1 MRLFEISLILVIAA
15 AAIAQMSRI
24 AAWWSFSLT
33 TLGVLLGAWHVVR
46 DGTYWQM
53 FPALAGLIVL
63 VIWRLVGNRFQF
75 APNARVKTCLALM
88 VVALCVMSFGLLL
101 LVPMFVLPKPTGPY
115 PVGTRIIYMEDPSRT
130 EDAGP
135 HPGIPREL
143 MVQMWYPAEAS
154 NNHLAAYQR
163 RPETSFATSYRIVLW
178 TNSRADAPIS
188 QKGGPF
194 SVLLF
199 NHGWAGRRTQNTFLT
214 EDLASHGYVVVA
226 IDHTYN
232 AVRVAL
238 PGGRIIDDTN
248 GYDPL
253 DASKHT
259 AAEIKETWN
268 KELKKWVEDEVF
280 VLNELQDENIGSKS
294 FWHGRLNTERAGAL
308 GHSFG
313 GAAAIQVCSVDPR
326 IQSALN
332 MDGWTFGDIQHRAA
346 KQPTM
351 FMYAKVTPSRTKD
364 QSASTP
370 ESRTL
375 DELNTSDENEV
386 ASSLKEYGGY
396 KLYVSGTSHMDFT
409 DNPLVNPWRRW
420 AERDHI
426 SAAEIQSIV
435 RSYVLAFFDET
446 IRGERS
452 NLLRPGSSGRF
463 HEIQIEQWLPPAN
476 DVSAGANL
484 SSAGAPVDRP

>member
-1 MRLFEISLILVIAA
+1 MRLFEISLIVVIVT
-15 AAIAQMSRI
+15 AAIAQMSKI

-33 TLGVLLGAWHVVR
+33 ILGVLLGSWHVLR
-46 DGTYWQM
+46 EGTYWQM
-53 FPALAGLIVL
+53 FPALVGLVAL
-63 VIWRLVGNRFQF
+63 VIWQLSANRLQT
-75 APNARVKTCLALM
+75 ALSLTTKTRLAL
-88 VVALCVMSFGLLL
+88 VVVVLCVTSFGLLIF
-101 LVPMFVLPKPTGPY
+101 VPMFVLPKPTGPY
-115 PVGTRIIYMEDPSRT
+115 PVGTRIIYMEDPRRT
-130 EDAGP
+130 EDAEP
-135 HPGIPREL
+135 RREVPREL
-143 MVQMWYPAEAS
+143 MVQIWYPAEPS

-163 RPETSFATSYRIVLW
+163 RGETSLATSYRTVLW
-178 TNSRADAPIS
+178 TNSRLDAPVS
-188 QKGGPF
+188 QKGSPF

-214 EDLASHGYVVVA
+214 EELASHGYVVAA

-232 AVRVAL
+232 AVQVAL
-238 PGGRIIDDTN
+238 PGDRIVDDTN

-253 DASKHT
+253 DPSKHS
-259 AAEIKETWN
+259 AAEIKATWN
-268 KELKKWVEDEVF
+268 KELRKWVEDEVF
-280 VLNELQDENIGSKS
+280 VLNELQNENIDSKS
-294 FWHGRLNTERAGAL
+294 FWYGRLNTERAGAF

-351 FMYAKVTPSRTKD
+351 FMYAKTTPTGTKV
-364 QSASTP
+364 QRPTTP
-370 ESRTL
+370 ESHTL

-386 ASSLKEYGGY
+386 AASLKQFGGY
-396 KLYVSGTSHMDFT
+396 KFYVSGTSHMDFT

-420 AERDHI
+420 GERDHI

-452 NLLRPGSSGRF
+452 NLLTSGSSSRF
-463 HEIQIEQWLPPAN
+463 REVQVEHWVTPAN
-476 DVSAGANL
+476 DVSAGTYRNRAE
-484 SSAGAPVDRP
+484 APVRYP

>member
-1 MRLFEISLILVIAA
+1 MRLFEISLIVVIVA
-15 AAIAQMSRI
+15 AAIAHMSK
-24 AAWWSFSLT
+24 AATRWSLSLII
-33 TLGVLLGAWHVVR
+33 LGVLLGSWHVFQE
-46 DGTYWQM
+46 GTYWQM
-53 FPALAGLIVL
+53 FPALVGLVAL
-63 VIWRLVGNRFQF
+63 VIWQLGANRLQI
-75 APNARVKTCLALM
+75 ALSSTTKTRLAWM
-88 VVALCVMSFGLLL
+88 VVILCFMSLGLLIF
-101 LVPMFVLPKPTGPY
+101 VPMFVLPKPTGPY

-135 HPGIPREL
+135 HSGAAREL
-143 MVQMWYPAEAS
+143 MVQIWYPAEAT

-163 RPETSFATSYRIVLW
+163 RAETSLATSYRTVLW
-178 TNSRADAPIS
+178 TNSRLDAPIL
-188 QKGGPF
+188 QKGDQF

-214 EDLASHGYVVVA
+214 EDLASHGYVVAA

-232 AVRVAL
+232 AVQVAL
-238 PGGRIIDDTN
+238 PGDRIVDDTN

-253 DASKHT
+253 DPSKHS
-259 AAEIKETWN
+259 AVEIKATWN
-268 KELKKWVEDEVF
+268 KELRKWVEDEVF
-280 VLNELQDENIGSKS
+280 VLDELQKENIDSKS
-294 FWHGRLNTERAGAL
+294 FWYGRLNTERAGAF

-332 MDGWTFGDIQHRAA
+332 MDGWTFGDIQHRVA

-351 FMYAKVTPSRTKD
+351 FIYGKTTPSGTKD
-364 QSASTP
+364 QSPPTP

-375 DELNTSDENEV
+375 DELNASDENEV
-386 ASSLKEYGGY
+386 AASLKEYGGY
-396 KLYVSGTSHMDFT
+396 KLYVNGTSHMDFT
-409 DNPLVNPWRRW
+409 DNTLVNPWRRW
-420 AERDHI
+420 AKRDHI

-452 NLLRPGSSGRF
+452 ELLTPGSSGRF
-463 HEIQIEQWLPPAN
+463 REVQVEEWTPLAN
-476 DVSAGANL
+476 DVSSGNYRNNSDA
-484 SSAGAPVDRP
+484 SVVHP